1 MPSDSTLGEFFRAA
15 IDIPEIPFG
24 EMLWESAQ
32 RFPEKVALI
41 FQGQKISYRE
51 LDGLAN
57 SCANALAKLGI
68 RKGDRVALYMTN
80 RPEYIISVYGIA
92 RLGAV
97 FTPMNP
103 TYKEGEIEHQLNDA
117 EASVIIVQESLYPL
131 VRAIR
136 HQVSSL
142 REIIIVGQRA
152 EPGTHRFRDL
162 IRQATPKHPAPVQ
175 PNWSEDLVALPY
187 SSGTTG
193 MPKGVMLTNQNLVA
207 NNIQFIASGRI
218 TDQDTLLIFLPF
230 YHIYGLMLVGGGLYA
245 GATLVIMEAFDLE
258 RSLTLAQQYEVS
270 LYYAVPPILV
280 ALDNYPR
287 LTQFTFP
294 RMRYI
299 MVGAAPLA
307 PEVAQRVQDKMH
319 VTVLQG
325 YGLTEASPVT
335 HLNPVDQ
342 GRIKLASVGLAV
354 PNQEQKIVDL
364 ETGERE
370 LGVGEIGELLVKG
383 PHIMRGYWRAPDET
397 ARALHDGWLATG
409 DIARIDRE
417 GYVYIVDRKKEIIK
431 YKGFSVAPAE
441 VEAVLFQHPAVADC
455 AVIGKP
461 DPEAGEIPKAL
472 VIVRPGETVSAETLI
487 EFVESQVAGYKK
499 IREVEFVSSIPK
511 TASGKVLRR
520 VLIEAERLKVS
531 PEPDAPY
538 EPVLPPDEE
547 G

>member
-1 MPSDSTLGEFFRAA
+1 MLSDSTLGEFFRAA

-32 RFPEKVALI
+32 RFPEKIALV

-57 SCANALAKLGI
+57 SFANALAKLGVK
-68 RKGDRVALYMTN
+68 KGDRVALYMTN
-80 RPEYIISVYGIA
+80 RPEYVISVYGIA

-117 EASVIIVQESLYPL
+117 EASVLVVQESLYPL
-131 VRAIR
+131 VRTTR
-136 HQVSSL
+136 PQLPSL
-142 REIIIVGQRA
+142 QEIIMVGQRA
-152 EPGTHRFRDL
+152 EAGTHLFRDL
-162 IRQATPKHPAPVQ
+162 IRQSSPQHPP
-175 PNWSEDLVALPY
+175 PLTLNWVEDLVALPY

-193 MPKGVMLTNQNLVA
+193 LPKGVMLTQQNLVA
-207 NNIQFIASGRI
+207 NNLQFISSGRI
-218 TDQDTLLIFLPF
+218 TEQDTMLLFLPF
-230 YHIYGLMLVGGGLYA
+230 YHIYGMMLVGGGLYA

-258 RSLTLAQQYEVS
+258 RSLMLAQQYGVT

-280 ALDNYPR
+280 ALDNSTR

-307 PEVAQRVQDKMH
+307 PDVAQRVQEKIQ
-319 VTVLQG
+319 VPVLQG

-342 GRIKLASVGLAV
+342 GPIKLDSVGVSV

-370 LGVGEIGELLVKG
+370 LDVGEIGELYIKG
-383 PHIMRGYWRAPDET
+383 PHIMKGYWKAPEET
-397 ARALHDGWLATG
+397 DRALHDGWLATG

-417 GYVYIVDRKKEIIK
+417 GYVYIVDRKKEMIK
-431 YKGFSVAPAE
+431 YKGFAVAPAE
-441 VEAVLFQHPAVADC
+441 VEAILFQHAAVADC
-455 AVIGKP
+455 AVIAKP

-472 VIVRPGETVSAETLI
+472 VILRPGEEVAPEALM
-487 EFVESQVAGYKK
+487 EFVESRVAGYKK
-499 IREVEFVSSIPK
+499 IREVEFVTSIPK

-520 VLIEAERLKVS
+520 VLIEAERLKANPL
-531 PEPDAPY
+531 PEDLPEDA
-538 EPVLPPDEE
+538 
-547 G
+547 